1 MQQAGLIEHH
11 MRKATD
17 AQKKNPCSIGKVRN
31 EDIPQFEKFTL
42 VSFAGAF
49 FVWAIG
55 TAFSFL
61 AFIAEFRRRIHR

>member
-11 MRKATD
+11 MRKAAA
-17 AQKKNPCSIGKVRN
+17 AQKKNPCSIAKGHNK
-31 EDIPQFEKFTL
+31 DIPKFEKFTL

-55 TAFSFL
+55 TASSL
-61 AFIAEFRRRIHR
+61 LIFIAEFGRRTHR